1 MTVTVSVCSSRDRP
15 CVFTPAFG
23 ALDSAVRLGLMMR
36 RVRRLRIGGIHE
48 DGLFGVLPGWVD
60 GTKAPGT
67 TSQTSELGFGTTMRN
82 IVTLRYFF
90 LSPNLV
96 WFGMA
101 CGMHWFYPYAIHQ
114 ATTWSAAW
122 VAHRLAFNFTVAF
135 AYYSFFHVGLYSH
148 GWAARKYV
156 PGSYPTAGNMV
167 HNLYY
172 WSLGVIQW
180 TAWEC
185 VVMRLWATGVVPYA
199 SDAEVLGSGRL
210 LAWNLFWVMVVPLWR
225 DLHFYVAHRFVHI
238 RAIYR
243 FVHSLHHRNADPEP
257 FSGLTMHPIEHLY
270 YFSNALVPV
279 LYAPGLS
286 PLIFLWLYVRLAIAP
301 EPER

>member
-1 MTVTVSVCSSRDRP
+1 
-15 CVFTPAFG
+15 
-23 ALDSAVRLGLMMR
+23 MMR

-135 AYYSFFHVGLYSH
+135 AYYSFFHLGLYSH

-225 DLHFYVAHRFVHI
+225 DLHFYGTEAAARGGRSSVEAVEAAAQHGDV
-238 RAIYR
+238 RA
-243 FVHSLHHRNADPEP
+243 ADRRP
-257 FSGLTMHPIEHLY
+257 
-270 YFSNALVPV
+270 AW
-279 LYAPGLS
+279 
-286 PLIFLWLYVRLAIAP
+286 LWLWPWLWPCCGCGYGSGSGSGSG
-301 EPER
+301 

>member
-1 MTVTVSVCSSRDRP
+1 
-15 CVFTPAFG
+15 
-23 ALDSAVRLGLMMR
+23 MMR

-101 CGMHWFYPYAIHQ
+101 CGMHWFYPYAIDQ

-135 AYYSFFHVGLYSH
+135 AYYSFFHLGLYSH

-286 PLIFLWLYVRLAIAP
+286 PLIFLWLYVRFAIAT
-301 EPER
+301 EPEC